1 MSTTAKNSKLS
12 YAYELYI
19 AAPAAR
25 VWDGL
30 FQRDVPLAFMYGTRL
45 TGALRKDTAYA
56 YVGEGD
62 FNVVDGR
69 VLESHPGEKMV
80 MTWSAH
86 WGEAENKDRP
96 SRVTYQLTPVNE
108 AVTKVQVVHDD
119 FDGETAT
126 YAGSTASWPIMLSSL
141 KSLIE
146 TGSAFAVA

>member
-1 MSTTAKNSKLS
+1 MSKGSKQDKLS

-30 FQRDVPLAFMYGTRL
+30 FQREVPLPFMYGTKL
-45 TGALRKDTAYA
+45 TGALRKDTPYA
-56 YVGEGD
+56 YVGEGE
-62 FNVVDGR
+62 FKVVDGK
-69 VLESHPGEKMV
+69 VLENVPGEKLV

-86 WGEAENKDRP
+86 WGEAENADRP
-96 SRVTYQLTPVNE
+96 SRVTYQLTPVND

-126 YAGSTASWPIMLSSL
+126 YAGSTSAWPIMLSSL
-141 KSLIE
+141 KSLLE
-146 TGSAFAVA
+146 TGVAMAVA